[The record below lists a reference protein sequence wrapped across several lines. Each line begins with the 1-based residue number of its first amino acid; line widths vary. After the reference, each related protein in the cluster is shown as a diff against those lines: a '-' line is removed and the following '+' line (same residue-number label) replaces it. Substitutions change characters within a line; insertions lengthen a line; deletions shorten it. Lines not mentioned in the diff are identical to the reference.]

1 MQILAA
7 GFELAATRQYPEIDK
22 TRYHCT
28 KCRATWYKLAN
39 GLRSHQYVSIVEQQ
53 NVVDTVA
60 VEVGLVVVLLQRPL
74 HKLVG

>member
-39 GLRSHQYVSIVEQQ
+39 GSEESPICVNCGATKRGGHS
-53 NVVDTVA
+53 
-60 VEVGLVVVLLQRPL
+60 GC
-74 HKLVG
+74 